1 MKAIL
6 KNLFGMKRNKEAIII
21 VSGLPRSG
29 TSMMMRMLEAG
40 GMSILTDNKRVA
52 DDDNPRG
59 YYEFEKVKK
68 IKEDSSWLEDC
79 HGKAV
84 KMVSALLF
92 NLPPHKTY
100 KVVFMKR
107 EMLEVLA
114 SQEKML
120 KRLGRNGADV
130 SDGEMH
136 EKFEKHLQ
144 KIENWLSMQ
153 GNIEVLYVN
162 YNKVIRQA
170 EENARII
177 NQFLGGRLNVEKM
190 SEAVDRSLYRQR
202 IK

>member
-6 KNLFGMKRNKEAIII
+6 KNLFGVKRSKEAIII

-40 GMSILTDNKRVA
+40 GVSILTDNIREA

-92 NLPPHKTY
+92 NLPPHKNY

-107 EMLEVLA
+107 EMQEVLA

-130 SDGEMH
+130 SDGEMN
-136 EKFEKHLQ
+136 EKFEKHLRQ
-144 KIENWLSMQ
+144 VESWLALQ
-153 GNIEVLYVN
+153 GNIDVLYIS
-162 YNKVIRQA
+162 YNKVISQPD
-170 EENARII
+170 ENARVI
-177 NQFLGGRLNVEKM
+177 NQFLGGRLNLEKM

-202 IK
+202 I

>member
-1 MKAIL
+1 
-6 KNLFGMKRNKEAIII
+6 
-21 VSGLPRSG
+21 
-29 TSMMMRMLEAG
+29 MMRMLEAG
-40 GMSILTDNKRVA
+40 GVSILTDNIREA

-92 NLPPHKTY
+92 NLPPHKNY

-107 EMLEVLA
+107 EMQEVLA

-120 KRLGRNGADV
+120 KRLRRNGADV
-130 SDGEMH
+130 SDEEMH
-136 EKFEKHLQ
+136 EKFEKHLRQ
-144 KIENWLSMQ
+144 VESWLALQS
-153 GNIEVLYVN
+153 NIDVLYIS
-162 YNKVIRQA
+162 YNKVISQPD
-170 EENARII
+170 ENARVI
-177 NQFLGGRLNVEKM
+177 NQFLGGRLNLEKM

-202 IK
+202 I